1 MARAYN
7 SDLIKN
13 FTQIRLCVVLINKN
27 NGKPLAKMPLFAEIN
42 ANFDSLPDTAPD
54 YIFDN
59 KYKEVLGKYSTKEIE
74 AIKEAIIY
82 VVSRYV
88 DSSYYDKS
96 DNDKN
101 NQLNDIILKIIS
113 DLKSKSEEIL
123 KDFSKVNEFI
133 KECLLDILKANEIE
147 THDLLIQNRLTFPL
161 GFLATDHVGYISY
174 DISNALKTLKTNHLD
189 GELNV
194 EYLIYPYGL
203 EKNKINVIPQ
213 KRYTKDV
220 VFSKIEIE
228 NLLHYDDMHTAYNY
242 QSMQNPS
249 LIDWYLSP
257 SSFSVNPSY
266 FIGQDGCENLFPAN
280 FATQEFRFFQIVRG
294 KEITETVNI
303 TGRGNVQASKNPKIR
318 IGWSLEYLTTW
329 QPLGHTLGQII
340 YSLPLA
346 PGETVKIAIIDWARK
361 SRDSR
366 DEDLTVKEQLDHNTH
381 RDRTI
386 SETVEAALHEWQRGG
401 SIMGGNSG
409 GAGVAGSYGT
419 LGYAAGNAHSF
430 GGGYSTS
437 SGDRNVTAS
446 TVQQASD
453 AFAQHSSSLRE
464 LRSTIVVQS
473 NQEEH
478 AKAETRVI
486 ANHNHSHALTML
498 YYEVLRHYKVTTEFI
513 RLRNSLMIDYS
524 NEKNDFKDE
533 NQIIKYRKILEN
545 VLIDERYLECFNAV
559 QKYLCAKNEV
569 DFQYKKKEIIDQGN
583 IEFDEYRLTFLTG
596 DDAFDIDDDVLF
608 DLHTT
613 MGINRCKD
621 IDSNDTKL
629 HRDFNQGSTEII
641 NVTSNSKLK
650 WSQINRFQ
658 ISVQSHGDES
668 WWLERFSLEG
678 KDKGGIYYTLYSD
691 RIGAELEDDGD
702 QPYII
707 RDIIKPILAEK
718 MPEPLDKLSEEE
730 RCCLNK
736 LKKHL
741 DDNQLYYNNAVWLL
755 EDPNERANR
764 FEKIAFEGKTLLDY
778 IDNRPL
784 DVLGDYVVFPS
795 NFISDEQIPFN
806 VEKIKIE
813 KLMTMPT
820 RGVFAESKLGH
831 CNASEIIDNTRFW
844 DWQQSPITEQA
855 PDINPVSTDSRN
867 VTQNLTPSQLPNSIV
882 NIVNPSNLPDPTGLS
897 SALNLLGKSDLFRDM
912 SMSKEVNDLLKKLSD
927 NSVSFAEAANKA
939 REILANENIAKTKAD
954 AEVQTAAQN
963 AKASKEPNL
972 TPQQFM
978 DWMNA
983 AKNAP
988 MSPQDKKDVIQ
999 DVKEAAKASVNPKS
1013 TGQSASSTKKLMIF
1027 RMHTQS
1033 DQLLHVTGTWD
1044 FEVHHD
1050 GITDFEK
1057 LSFFDGIAQYNKSKI
1072 TSDGAVV
1079 LKGEGQIS
1087 ASLDRGL
1094 FTKIPGLPPPSGKF
1108 QFAGNGSF
1116 KYDKTMSSIS
1126 FDVLAST
1133 KKFTAEVFTEAGGNA
1148 SVKYSANVEANIEI
1162 VKISAGPELNAEING
1177 KLGTKINYEVEYLT
1191 GGLSITQ
1198 KS

>member
-1 MARAYN
+1 MARTYN

-13 FTQIRLCVVLINKN
+13 FTQTRLCVVLINKN

-133 KECLLDILKANEIE
+133 KERLLDILKANEIE
-147 THDLLIQNRLTFPL
+147 AHDLLIQNRLTFPL

-174 DISNALKTLKTNHLD
+174 DISNALKTLKTNHLA

-294 KEITETVNI
+294 KEITESVNI
-303 TGRGNVQASKNPKIR
+303 TGRGEVEASKNPKLR

-346 PGETVKIAIIDWARK
+346 PGEIVKIAIIDWARK

-409 GAGVAGSYGT
+409 GAGVAGSYGI
-419 LGYAAGNAHSF
+419 LGFAAGNAHSF

-453 AFAQHSSSLRE
+453 AFAQHSSAMRE

-498 YYEVLRHYKVTTEFI
+498 YYEVLRHYKVTTEFM
-513 RLRNSLMIDYS
+513 RVRNSLMVDYS
-524 NEKNDFKDE
+524 NEKIDFKDE

-559 QKYLCAKNEV
+559 QKYLCAINEV
-569 DFQYKKKEIIDQGN
+569 DFQFGKEDTLNEGEITFN
-583 IEFDEYRLTFLTG
+583 IFRLTFVTG
-596 DDAFDIDDDVLF
+596 DNGFDG
-608 DLHTT
+608 DLLAY
-613 MGINRCKD
+613 INTSSSGVVRCKD
-621 IDSNDTKL
+621 NGSNNYNLSGSFEQGETDTIFV
-629 HRDFNQGSTEII
+629 RPD
-641 NVTSNSKLK
+641 VPLK
-650 WSQINRFQ
+650 WTDIV
-658 ISVQSHGDES
+658 SVQVYVTGGQAWFLEHFSIEGQTSSGFKTLFNGDI
-668 WWLERFSLEG
+668 
-678 KDKGGIYYTLYSD
+678 KI
-691 RIGAELEDDGD
+691 ELEDDGD
-702 QPYII
+702 NTNFM
-707 RDIIKPILAEK
+707 RETLKPRIAK
-718 MPEPLDKLSEEE
+718 AKPNPLDKLSEEE

-741 DDNQLYYNNAVWLL
+741 DDNTRYYEGAIWLL

-764 FEKIAFEGKTLLDY
+764 FEKIAFEGKTLLDF
-778 IDNRPL
+778 IDNHPL

-795 NFISDEQIPFN
+795 NFVSDEQIPFN
-806 VEKIKIE
+806 VEKVKTE

-820 RGVFAESKLGH
+820 RGVFAEAKLGH

-963 AKASKEPNL
+963 AKASKEPSL

-983 AKNAP
+983 AKNSP

-999 DVKEAAKASVNPKS
+999 DVKEAAKASVNPKPSNPNSQGTATKDKIFVFQALDFKGS
-1013 TGQSASSTKKLMIF
+1013 T
-1027 RMHTQS
+1027 
-1033 DQLLHVTGTWD
+1033 
-1044 FEVHHD
+1044 
-1050 GITDFEK
+1050 ITDFPLQATMYDILHNKTVLDKAGFTGYGQTTVKFDDTQPTIKIIINTNPITIKSDIWTYIVPKIDKQTVEPLQLKANQK
-1057 LSFFDGIAQYNKSKI
+1057 LIYITLKQNAIAAKI
-1072 TSDGAVV
+1072 TEKTKEEAAKTLADEYGVKLGFDKVV
-1079 LKGEGQIS
+1079 AAELLAKNSSQVVTTKGGES
-1087 ASLDRGL
+1087 AIEY
-1094 FTKIPGLPPPSGKF
+1094 TVTLPDNS
-1108 QFAGNGSF
+1108 
-1116 KYDKTMSSIS
+1116 YEM
-1126 FDVLAST
+1126 
-1133 KKFTAEVFTEAGGNA
+1133 
-1148 SVKYSANVEANIEI
+1148 I
-1162 VKISAGPELNAEING
+1162 VK
-1177 KLGTKINYEVEYLT
+1177 
-1191 GGLSITQ
+1191 
-1198 KS
+1198 